1 MPGPRNSKKT
11 KKQLSGR
18 EKKRPQRNALK
29 DIEQNMVP
37 VGNDKGTEIVDD
49 SSTDADT
56 KGVISD
62 ADGALLHQFGKEE
75 YVLENGQFSGQ
86 HTVSPSNPF
95 IVDPG
100 NGPRVRNMD
109 AFLSSFFCPPV
120 SVDNDEC
127 MMFSREEFVSVLES
141 VLPREVAL
149 IAWYNKTR
157 TYERICPA
165 CQRIYRLGD
174 TLIDPISGELINTND
189 RRTPPHVLREQQ
201 LSGFCSFPC
210 FFLASYS
217 SHPYAAEVAQG
228 TWGLHSDELSP
239 QVRSLLD
246 ATDPRTA
253 SILRYGLA
261 ACTPSLLEG
270 TESISNDQGL
280 GRVLRLTRKKDL
292 GFGEVLEALEWYET
306 EGANSQTSLP

>member
-1 MPGPRNSKKT
+1 MPGPRNSKKA
-11 KKQLSGR
+11 KKQFCGR
-18 EKKRPQRNALK
+18 EKKRSQRNALK
-29 DIEQNMVP
+29 DIEQNTISVR
-37 VGNDKGTEIVDD
+37 NDKGTENVNDC
-49 SSTDADT
+49 STDADT
-56 KGVISD
+56 KAAIID
-62 ADGALLHQFGKEE
+62 ADGAIGKEE
-75 YVLENGQFSGQ
+75 YVLENGQFGGQ
-86 HTVSPSNPF
+86 PTVSPSNPF

-120 SVDNDEC
+120 AVDNDEC

-157 TYERICPA
+157 THERICPA
-165 CQRIYRLGD
+165 CQRTYRLGD
-174 TLIDPISGELINTND
+174 TLADPISGELINTND

-228 TWGLHSDELSP
+228 TWGLRSDELSP

-270 TESISNDQGL
+270 TENISNDQGL
-280 GRVLRLTRKKDL
+280 GRLLRLTRRKDL
-292 GFGEVLEALEWYET
+292 GFGEVLEALAWYER
-306 EGANSQTSLP
+306 EGANCQTSL